1 MVEDEADPTPE
12 ELREAEALARALD
25 AQAPDGAAPRD
36 ALETAALLRYA
47 RDGGAL
53 APERVRALAERVRI
67 ERARRSR
74 TRRRARLVASAIG
87 GALAL
92 AASLLLVLRPS
103 SPDLAPPGPPPL
115 ALLTAQTRAATR
127 EPGALAALDVEMQRY
142 RRQLH
147 ASLGLASGAR
157 P

>member
-25 AQAPDGAAPRD
+25 AQAPDPAAPRD

-53 APERVRALAERVRI
+53 APERERALAERLHAPRG
-67 ERARRSR
+67 RRSWR
-74 TRRRARLVASAIG
+74 IAALSALG
-87 GALAL
+87 GSLAL
-92 AASLLLVLRPS
+92 AASLLLFLRASGPQ
-103 SPDLAPPGPPPL
+103 LAAPEPPPL
-115 ALLTAQTRAATR
+115 ALLAAQARAAAR
-127 EPGALAALDVEMQRY
+127 EPGALAALDLEMQRY
-142 RRQLH
+142 RRELH
-147 ASLGLASGAR
+147 ASFGLAPGAH